1 MATNLIASIV
11 SRLLNIPERLQ
22 NVVTA
27 YLLALMLDGP
37 KKTLSHMAMVNGLH
51 KSQFSRLLSDHSDLA
66 FASLQMLAREAAKRA
81 GFHRGPLVKG
91 SPWTIAITIDA
102 TLHPRSSLHVMN
114 AQRFNHG
121 QGFVIGHQW
130 TNILIFCNGQLIP
143 LPPIPFWS
151 KNECKRR
158 KVEYK
163 TEHDR
168 LAEYLESLQLAKY
181 VGFYSPEEVVVLSDA
196 GYDNK
201 MLQRLIVGLGWDFVA
216 ALKSSRSTQT
226 IHEMKTSPKEWRRV
240 SALFRAVK
248 KQAPWTTVR
257 VKTDQGKKR
266 KSFRAR
272 KLTGRIKGVHHD
284 VAIVCSEKSTGKG
297 RRYFACSNTNV
308 SIGVII
314 RAYKIR
320 WQIEIFHRAAKSQ
333 LGMLDAGVSNFDAL
347 TAHIH
352 WVYCAYILLNK
363 VDVPGA
369 MLPLDKQRALQKMVE
384 REPMI
389 TKVKQ
394 IIAARTQ
401 FGGVARQQRLLQAV
415 IQPAMAS

>member
-1 MATNLIASIV
+1 MATTLIASIV

-22 NVVTA
+22 EVVVA
-27 YLLALMLDGP
+27 YLLALMLDSP
-37 KKTLSHMAMVNGLH
+37 KKTLSHASMVSKLH
-51 KSQFSRLLSDHSDLA
+51 KSQFSRLLSEHVDLA
-66 FASLQMLAREAAKRA
+66 ITSLQLLAAETARQA
-81 GFHRGPLVKG
+81 GIDRKLLVKG
-91 SPWTIAITIDA
+91 SPWTIAIIIDA
-102 TLHPRSSLHVMN
+102 TLHPRSSLHVSN

-130 TNILIFCNGQLIP
+130 TNIVIFINGHLIP

-158 KVEYK
+158 KVNYK

-168 LAEYLESLQLAKY
+168 LAEYIEGLQLAQY
-181 VGFYSPEEVVVLSDA
+181 VDFYSPDEVVVLTDA

-201 MLQRLIVGLGWDFVA
+201 KIQRLIIGLGWDFVA

-226 IHEMKTSPKEWRRV
+226 TNETNKTPKQWRRV

-257 VKTDQGKKR
+257 VETDQGKKR
-266 KSFRAR
+266 KTFRTR

-297 RRYFACSNTNV
+297 RRYFACSNTKV
-308 SIGVII
+308 SVGVIT
-314 RAYKIR
+314 RAYRIR
-320 WQIEIFHRAAKSQ
+320 WQIELFHRVAKSQ
-333 LGMLDAGVSNFDAL
+333 LGMIDAGVSDFDAL

-352 WVYCAYILLNK
+352 WVYCAYILLHK
-363 VDVPGA
+363 MEIPDA
-369 MLPLDKQRALQKMVE
+369 ALLLERQRSLQKMVE
-384 REPMI
+384 REPLVA
-389 TKVKQ
+389 KVKQ
-394 IIAARTQ
+394 IMAARTQ
-401 FGGVARQQRLLQAV
+401 FGGLSRQKSLMQAV
-415 IQPAMAS
+415 MQTGMAS